1 MSVERQLYRA
11 SIGLLIEYPYFGALL
26 SELVKEVSPASTQS
40 IAIRYEEPVF
50 VLSVNPECWEQRIPG
65 EGERMGSLLHQ
76 VLHLFF
82 GHPWP
87 GLGLTDRFLSDVAA
101 DLAVNQFI
109 PTHWLP
115 EDAVLPGGLAEFPL
129 APHQSLL
136 HYYEKLEAL
145 LADGGRQYP
154 MAFSTLMQ
162 WYEHR
167 ETLFESHD
175 SWYRSSPGKK
185 LDKELAR
192 WSARSLIRQTAVA
205 AGEKALAQLPAA
217 LRLELGKEAPG
228 PSQEINWRKL
238 LRQFAQSSRSTY
250 LKETI
255 RRPSKRYGTTPGIRL
270 RRRQRL
276 LVAVDTSGSVSKEE
290 QAAFFEEIR
299 FLGHTGAEITL
310 LEFDLEIQQISK
322 YKGRQPAFLLGGGG
336 TSFLPVL
343 EYANKSGPWDG
354 VILFTDGFAPIP
366 RLGIRPPIL
375 WAITAGGLS
384 PATSM
389 YRALPGLK
397 LKLREGVEKSN
408 IFGV

>member
-1 MSVERQLYRA
+1 MSAERQLYRA

-26 SELVKEVSPASTQS
+26 SEFVKELNPAPTKS
-40 IAIRYEEPVF
+40 IAIRYEDPVF
-50 VLSVNPECWEQRIPG
+50 VLSVNPGYWQQRIPG
-65 EGERMGSLLHQ
+65 DGERMGCLLHQ

-87 GLGLTDRFLSDVAA
+87 GLALTDRFLAGAAA
-101 DLAVNQFI
+101 DLVVNQYI
-109 PTHWLP
+109 PRSWLL
-115 EDAVLPGGLAEFPL
+115 EDAVLPDRLADFPL
-129 APHQSLL
+129 EPHQSLL
-136 HYYEKLEAL
+136 YYYEKLAAL

-154 MAFSTLMQ
+154 RAFSALMY

-167 ETLFESHD
+167 GILFESHD
-175 SWYRSSPGKK
+175 SWYNTSPGQK

-205 AGEKALAQLPAA
+205 EGEKALAQLPAA
-217 LRLELGKEAPG
+217 LRLELGKEPPG
-228 PSQEINWRKL
+228 PSQEVHWRKL

-310 LEFDLEIQQISK
+310 LEFDTDIQQVSK

-336 TSFLPVL
+336 TNFLPVL

-354 VILFTDGFAPIP
+354 LILFTDGFAPIP
-366 RLGIRPPIL
+366 RQGIRPPVL

-384 PATSM
+384 PSTSM

-408 IFGV
+408 TFGV